1 LLKRDV
7 KKCSRDSEKTFY
19 IFQVDENNRNLS
31 KNMKEMS
38 YVESSAVQ
46 TTNVKH
52 FYVTSKRAY
61 TTTRGEETT

>member
-1 LLKRDV
+1 LKPDV

-19 IFQVDENNRNLS
+19 SFQVDENNRNLS

-38 YVESSAVQ
+38 NVESSAGQ

-52 FYVTSKRAY
+52 IYRTSKKAY
-61 TTTRGEETT
+61 TTTRGEKTA